1 MPAIYMYLLISDG
14 NAFTP
19 VVFPAKSIKNFVYAD
34 KSLLKCKRLHSFLN
48 LFQKNSYAVLSM
60 HLQLMHHP
68 IARALT
74 NGVQQPSFLGLSLH
88 TGYT

>member
-1 MPAIYMYLLISDG
+1 MQKV
-14 NAFTP
+14 T
-19 VVFPAKSIKNFVYAD
+19 
-34 KSLLKCKRLHSFLN
+34 
-48 LFQKNSYAVLSM
+48 LFFELDFKKNSYAVLPM

-74 NGVQQPSFLGLSLH
+74 NGVQQLYFLGLSLH